1 MHVKGNNEVDN
12 KAKRIRFLSMLA
24 SILAGIFFLYVS
36 VSVISYGSAFSM
48 SSSLLHPLIKFSET
62 LAFSLAG
69 FLTIGVPLS
78 VLFGLVTW
86 LVKRAVGVCY
96 SYLVVLP
103 LVLLI
108 LLGFLR
114 ASTSGELDL
123 KYLVLMTMQYL
134 PLMLVVILLSTRTK
148 LNARA

>member
-1 MHVKGNNEVDN
+1 MNN
-12 KAKRIRFLSMLA
+12 KTKRIKFLSILA

-36 VSVISYGSAFSM
+36 ISVISYGSAFSM
-48 SSSLLHPLIKFSET
+48 SSGLLHPLIKFSET

-78 VLFGLVTW
+78 VVFGLVTW

-103 LVLLI
+103 LVLSI
-108 LLGFLR
+108 VFVFLR
-114 ASTSGELDL
+114 AGTSGGLDL
-123 KYLVLMTMQYL
+123 KYIVLMTTQYL
-134 PLMLVVILLSTRTK
+134 PLMLVVIFLSTRTK
-148 LNARA
+148 CNAGA